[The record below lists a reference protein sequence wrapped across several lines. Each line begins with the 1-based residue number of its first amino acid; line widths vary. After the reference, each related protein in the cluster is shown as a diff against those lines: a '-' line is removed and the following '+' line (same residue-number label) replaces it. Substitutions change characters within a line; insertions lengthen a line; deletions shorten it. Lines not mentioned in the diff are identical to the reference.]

1 VQVVPLGQQIEPPG
15 SPTPQQASSQ
25 QPEPQQFCPAVQQK
39 LPELQHVLLQ
49 QVGLPLASW
58 QQLSPS
64 AQHRLSAQQVP
75 LGAQHWPLQTLAAR
89 ASPFTSQQRPPK
101 QFCGLQHVAPGPKP
115 PHNT

>member
-1 VQVVPLGQQIEPPG
+1 VQQNVVGLPFPS
-15 SPTPQQASSQ
+15 SPWQQASSQ
-25 QPEPQQFCPAVQQK
+25 QPLSQQFCPAMQHCMMLPQQV
-39 LPELQHVLLQ
+39 LVQHVT
-49 QVGLPLASW
+49 LPFASW

-75 LGAQHWPLQTLAAR
+75 PGAQHWPLQTLAAR

-101 QFCGLQHVAPGPKP
+101 QFCGLQHVAPGPNP